1 MYIDELNNRTFDKNF
16 LDWSDAYKSTKEGK
30 LWGYLDIGRN
40 FTQATTNKFF
50 FQPANGSNI
59 NLYLDSSNQQIT
71 YLIQARVAE
80 AYQNFLIKFIESLK
94 LPIDPSLLQSPI
106 IMQEPIYGEK
116 DPQFISFMAPGIMI
130 TIIFTVTIGLTALMF
145 VIEKKEGLLERCFT
159 AGVSTIEIM
168 SAHVAV
174 KLFILIV
181 QITFL
186 MLITNFAFNVIF
198 FLFFFLFKDKKI

>member
-1 MYIDELNNRTFDKNF
+1 LCIGREPSELKFGIVNNETIYNTTNRNGSLMYIDELNNVTFDKHF

-30 LWGYLDIGRN
+30 LWGYLDIGQN

-116 DPQFISFMAPGIMI
+116 DPQFISFMAPGIANF
-130 TIIFTVTIGLTALMF
+130 IIF
-145 VIEKKEGLLERCFT
+145 
-159 AGVSTIEIM
+159 
-168 SAHVAV
+168 
-174 KLFILIV
+174 KLF
-181 QITFL
+181 FRHSKSE
-186 MLITNFAFNVIF
+186 FN
-198 FLFFFLFKDKKI
+198 